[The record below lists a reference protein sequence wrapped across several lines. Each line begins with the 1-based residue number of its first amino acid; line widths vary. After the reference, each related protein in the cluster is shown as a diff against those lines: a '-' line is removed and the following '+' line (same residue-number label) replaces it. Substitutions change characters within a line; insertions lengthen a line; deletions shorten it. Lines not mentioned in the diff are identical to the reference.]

1 VPPFV
6 EVKTRTA
13 SETSLER
20 PEDAVNL
27 EKGHNPARI
36 ARRFLQ
42 QRRIGKVPWRFDVW
56 RPIRREAAGRKCGCT
71 REHSPDRVK

>member
-1 VPPFV
+1 
-6 EVKTRTA
+6 VKTRTA

-42 QRRIGKVPWRFDVW
+42 QRRSGKVPWRFELLATDSPRGS
-56 RPIRREAAGRKCGCT
+56 RPEVRLHKGAFAGSG
-71 REHSPDRVK
+71 EVA